1 MQASFPLRRRGPL
14 FDGKRKKNIRFSWR
28 GRETVSWLKRH
39 AQPSEF
45 PPGFTSWRRGCCQGR
60 THKILKTHK
69 VSGPCWNCPP
79 GGALKTH
86 EILKTHK
93 VGKSPAGRDG
103 QEKQVGKLPSVPV
116 GQEKQVEKLPAGPD
130 GQEKQVGNCPS
141 DADGLEKQ
149 VGKLPSVPVGQEKQV
164 GKLPAGPY
172 GQEKQVGK
180 CPSDPRSDRHGGWWT
195 ESWGSDG
202 GGPALPKRCR
212 EP

>member
-14 FDGKRKKNIRFSWR
+14 FYGKRKKNIRFSWR

-93 VGKSPAGRDG
+93 VSGPCWNCPPGGALKTHGILKTHKGSGPCWNCPPGGALKTHEILKTHKVGKSPAGRDG
-103 QEKQVGKLPSVPV
+103 QEKQVGKLPSVRP
-116 GQEKQVEKLPAGPD
+116 ETL
-130 GQEKQVGNCPS
+130 
-141 DADGLEKQ
+141 
-149 VGKLPSVPVGQEKQV
+149 
-164 GKLPAGPY
+164 
-172 GQEKQVGK
+172 
-180 CPSDPRSDRHGGWWT
+180 
-195 ESWGSDG
+195 
-202 GGPALPKRCR
+202 
-212 EP
+212 